1 MNYQTIDISFEY
13 PDAYTKKIRLY
24 TGKAVM
30 QDVEK
35 GVYLA
40 FDFLDE
46 HKNPPLNFS
55 SEIYLYSV
63 KNKANALT
71 WTSPD
76 GLHQKELLKVIGE
89 AIENA
94 GE

>member
-1 MNYQTIDISFEY
+1 MNHQPLDISFEY
-13 PDAYTKKIRLY
+13 PDAYTKRIRVY

-30 QDVEK
+30 QDAEK

-71 WTSPD
+71 WISPS
-76 GLHQKELLKVIGE
+76 GMQQKELLKVIGE

-94 GE
+94 VE